1 MVFLTEPISHCQ
13 SWRFGLTYH
22 SNYHNSNN
30 INSNSSNNCNDNNN
44 YNCNNSSNNN
54 NNGSNN
60 NSNDDNS
67 TECFFSILVRF
78 YSYCWHSRILLVLN
92 IR

>member
-1 MVFLTEPISHCQ
+1 M
-13 SWRFGLTYH
+13 TYH